1 MVSDPAAQPQIIGRV
16 EPRVAAPRRRF
27 FRMPLYFGGRPG
39 VDGEAGQKGQFIA
52 NMVKASGQIVSPYR
66 FRFRAFRAK
75 VPLQVEVKNFVVK
88 TVDSAADLEKILRLR
103 YKVFYS
109 EYCERKRLFAIDVD
123 EFDVICDHL
132 MIIDTKSNSCVG
144 TYRLNCS
151 LFNNRFYSETE
162 FGIAPIIALPG
173 VKLELGRACVQKE
186 YRRGITLALLW
197 RGMSEYVKLTQTRYL
212 FGCSSVKTTDP
223 LETAVVRRYLLEHY
237 PCVPAMRVAPHEP
250 HAIKALG
257 LYTALADSLDE
268 KIITA
273 NAKRMVP
280 SLLQSYLK
288 AGAVICG
295 DPALDEEFHCVDFFT
310 LLDLNHTTDAIE
322 RKFL

>member
-1 MVSDPAAQPQIIGRV
+1 MSMASDPAASPHVFGQGA
-16 EPRVAAPRRRF
+16 PRPPAPRRRF
-27 FRMPLYFGGRPG
+27 FRMPLQFRPRPAPG
-39 VDGEAGQKGQFIA
+39 DARQKGQFIA

-66 FRFRAFRAK
+66 FRFRTFRAK
-75 VPLQVEVKNFVVK
+75 VPLQVEVKNFIVK

-132 MIIDTKSNSCVG
+132 MIIDTKTRACVG

-162 FGIAPIIALPG
+162 FGIAPITALPG
-173 VKLELGRACVQKE
+173 VKLELGRACVLKE

-197 RGMSEYVKLTQTRYL
+197 RGMSEYIKLTQTQYL
-212 FGCSSVKTTDP
+212 FGCSSVKTIDP
-223 LETAVVRRYLLEHY
+223 LEIAVVRRYLQRY
-237 PCVPAMRVAPHEP
+237 ACAPALQVAPHEP
-250 HAIKALG
+250 HLVKG
-257 LYTALADSLDE
+257 LSLYAALADTLDE
-268 KIITA
+268 KIIA
-273 NAKRMVP
+273 EHAKKMVP

-295 DPALDEEFHCVDFFT
+295 DPALDEDFHCVDFFT
-310 LLDLNHTTDAIE
+310 LLDLRQTTDAIE